1 MAKSWRMLNTED
13 RKMLSASALL
23 DMVSALV
30 PGPIGVT
37 LPIIGNVLLS
47 AIDKIG
53 YHRDH
58 DMAAIQEQVNR
69 MSSDEQEQVKEELL
83 RIGDLEEM
91 THPEEQERNLRKEIY
106 SVDAVEIIFRAEL
119 DIDLIERMQQVLYD
133 YIKGG
138 VDCGDRWLDNEDSN
152 CPVDMVYTTES
163 GAVFNLLDS
172 VTRADVQ
179 ALLED
184 VDMLIHAEDCGN
196 QIKSVILY

>member
-1 MAKSWRMLNTED
+1 
-13 RKMLSASALL
+13 
-23 DMVSALV
+23 
-30 PGPIGVT
+30 
-37 LPIIGNVLLS
+37 
-47 AIDKIG
+47 
-53 YHRDH
+53 
-58 DMAAIQEQVNR
+58 

-106 SVDAVEIIFRAEL
+106 SVDAVEIIFRVEL
-119 DIDLIERMQQVLYD
+119 DIDLIERMQQVLYA

>member
-1 MAKSWRMLNTED
+1 
-13 RKMLSASALL
+13 
-23 DMVSALV
+23 
-30 PGPIGVT
+30 
-37 LPIIGNVLLS
+37 
-47 AIDKIG
+47 
-53 YHRDH
+53 
-58 DMAAIQEQVNR
+58 
-69 MSSDEQEQVKEELL
+69 
-83 RIGDLEEM
+83 M

-106 SVDAVEIIFRAEL
+106 SVDAVEIIFRVEL
-119 DIDLIERMQQVLYD
+119 DIDLIERMQQVLYA